1 MDYWLSA
8 AVIDSL
14 TPNYYVHEFLSE
26 GLSQSTFVNNY
37 YLGQVDSCGYQ
48 SDTSIIHSSI
58 LLETNSYDFQEIEIS
73 WTRYRGWDYIIED
86 QMIVP
91 DTVNII

>member
-1 MDYWLSA
+1 M
-8 AVIDSL
+8 VVCIVVDSL
-14 TPNYYVHEFLSE
+14 TPNYFVHQIGSNP
-26 GLSQSTFVNNY
+26 GISQSTFVNNY
-37 YLGQVDSCGYQ
+37 YIGQVDSCGYQ

-58 LLETNSYDFQEIEIS
+58 LLETNSDDFQEIEIS
-73 WTRYRGWDYIIED
+73 WTRYRGWDSIIED